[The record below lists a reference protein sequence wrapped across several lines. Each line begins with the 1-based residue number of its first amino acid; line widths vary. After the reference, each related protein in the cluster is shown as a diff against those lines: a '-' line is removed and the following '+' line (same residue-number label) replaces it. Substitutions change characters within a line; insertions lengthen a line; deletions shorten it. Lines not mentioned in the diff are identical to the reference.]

1 MKIINQIMPFIIM
14 FFILSSF
21 TAAQDARRL
30 NGLHNQNQRV
40 PAQNVFTQIE
50 EAILNGD
57 VRALAGYLGPQTYFS
72 LTNGKSGYYS
82 SNQAYYVLE
91 DFFKLYRVTSFRL
104 NNIQPVD
111 NNPYATGV
119 YSYELKGKRNN
130 AQVYISLKY
139 AGKNWQISQ
148 ITIN

>member
-1 MKIINQIMPFIIM
+1 MKIINQIMPFVIM
-14 FFILSSF
+14 LFILSSF
-21 TAAQDARRL
+21 TAAQDVNRM
-30 NGLHNQNQRV
+30 NGLHKGNQRV

-50 EAILNGD
+50 EAIINGD
-57 VRALAGYLGPQTYFS
+57 IRALAGYLGPQTYFS

-104 NNIQPVD
+104 NNVQSVE

-139 AGKNWQISQ
+139 AGKSWQISQ